1 MGGNAM
7 VNLKTGKS
15 DRVKGKDV
23 YGKMMTLV
31 RTQPKQLSLFQTFL
45 PETDD
50 KYSNTIDLYDA
61 VPKYFPTKHMA
72 QYFGHFLSERGEQMR
87 PQTGSMW

>member
-1 MGGNAM
+1 MS
-7 VNLKTGKS
+7 NLKIGKS

-45 PETDD
+45 PEDRRQIFEHD
-50 KYSNTIDLYDA
+50 
-61 VPKYFPTKHMA
+61 
-72 QYFGHFLSERGEQMR
+72 R
-87 PQTGSMW
+87 PL

>member
-50 KYSNTIDLYDA
+50 KYSNTIDLY
-61 VPKYFPTKHMA
+61 PT
-72 QYFGHFLSERGEQMR
+72 LSR
-87 PQTGSMW
+87 